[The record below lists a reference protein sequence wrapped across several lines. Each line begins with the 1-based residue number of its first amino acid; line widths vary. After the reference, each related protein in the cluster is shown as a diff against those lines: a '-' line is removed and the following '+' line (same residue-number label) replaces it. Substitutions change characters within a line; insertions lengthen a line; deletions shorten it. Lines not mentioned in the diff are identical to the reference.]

1 MEIESQPK
9 SKKTTESG
17 QPVQRKPDGILI
29 DDDPLVRSTWEM
41 VAKQHQKEILVFS
54 SPEEFKKFLKGIAQ
68 EVPLFI
74 DSNLKGGVKGEVVAK
89 DFFETGFKS
98 IYLVTGYDSSRFG
111 YLPWIKG
118 ILDKTP
124 PGWLLGAEVES

>member
-1 MEIESQPK
+1 MDTDSQVKPD
-9 SKKTTESG
+9 SSST
-17 QPVQRKPDGILI
+17 PIQRKPDGILI
-29 DDDPLVRSTWEM
+29 DDDPLVRATWEM

-54 SPEEFKKFLKGIAQ
+54 GPEEFQKFSQ
-68 EVPLFI
+68 SFSREVPLFI
-74 DSNLKGGVKGEVVAK
+74 DSNLKDGAKGEKVAK
-89 DFFETGFKS
+89 QFFENGFAS

-124 PGWLLGAEVES
+124 PGWLLGVEIES